1 MKKYEEE
8 RKEKS
13 LSERSIFEW
22 EIIWVGGVYSLNKI
36 GKYNTEIENR
46 VKKVSNL

>member
-1 MKKYEEE
+1 M
-8 RKEKS
+8 RNN
-13 LSERSIFEW
+13 LSW
-22 EIIWVGGVYSLNKI
+22 GGFYSLNKV

>member
-1 MKKYEEE
+1 MRNNLSWGSFY
-8 RKEKS
+8 S
-13 LSERSIFEW
+13 LS
-22 EIIWVGGVYSLNKI
+22 KI